1 VKIQALIRVMT
12 WNAAN
17 LTHHGRELAL
27 FNLLVSNHVDVMV
40 VTEAELPTLT
50 AALFALPGYTSFLS
64 QTSAY
69 LDKCRVVTL
78 VRSPLAIEANARD
91 CVECDSARGSETG
104 SPGTQTVWVR
114 LNLKN
119 GVRKKKTVLVGGTTV
134 SRAAP

>member
-50 AALFALPGYTSFLS
+50 AASFALPGYTHPLTDVGLLGQVQSGDIS
-64 QTSAY
+64 QIPTC
-69 LDKCRVVTL
+69 DRGKCQGL
-78 VRSPLAIEANARD
+78 
-91 CVECDSARGSETG
+91 C
-104 SPGTQTVWVR
+104 
-114 LNLKN
+114 
-119 GVRKKKTVLVGGTTV
+119 
-134 SRAAP
+134 